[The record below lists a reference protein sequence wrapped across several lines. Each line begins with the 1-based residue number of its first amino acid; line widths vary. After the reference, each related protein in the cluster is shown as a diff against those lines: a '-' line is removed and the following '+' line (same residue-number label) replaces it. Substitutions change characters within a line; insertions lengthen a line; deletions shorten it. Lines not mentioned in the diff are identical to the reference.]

1 MIRINNMLGK
11 TSLIVIALFV
21 VSISACEDVNPPK
34 GSQTAEEGHLF
45 DILLPFQSVLI
56 AKGDTFYIPVLG
68 RTIEGDTF
76 AVDPK
81 RIIWTPL
88 RVTSVFDVDS
98 TGLMIVRDY
107 DPSPMP
113 QGIIANYAVEGA
125 ARADTA
131 WIYMSD
137 VKYDIGSVQVESLDS
152 ARGGTTSFAML
163 FTAAPKYYMRALDKS
178 GNYIPG
184 LESRGIFE
192 IGVKKANSSNKYFA
206 VFPFPFGDGTAAV
219 MNFSALGPQLLH
231 LEAWIHGKQYVDS
244 AEFTGMYP
252 AESSIPLTYS
262 STLKSVFYDGASVMV
277 QLCGAISIMNP
288 APDTIQISFSGPTAE
303 KLCGGVLP
311 DTGSMIIPPSETRTR
326 VLSVKDSISWE
337 VKNLA
342 TGITTPKQNNNTVQI
357 KEVSR

>member
-1 MIRINNMLGK
+1 MIRINNMLSK
-11 TSLIVIALFV
+11 ISLIVAALLV
-21 VSISACEDVNPPK
+21 ISISACEDVNPPK
-34 GSQTAEEGHLF
+34 GNQTAEEGHLF
-45 DILLPFQSVLI
+45 DILLPFSSVLI

-81 RIIWTPL
+81 KVVWTPL

-107 DPSPMP
+107 DPSPFP

-131 WIYMSD
+131 WIYMSE
-137 VKYDIGSVQVESLDS
+137 VKYDIGSVQVEPLDS
-152 ARGGTTSFAML
+152 ARGGTISFAML
-163 FTAAPKYYMRALDKS
+163 FTAAPKYYIRALDKS

-184 LESRGIFE
+184 LESGGVFE
-192 IGVKKANSSNKYFA
+192 VGVKKVNSNNKYYA
-206 VFPFPFGDGTAAV
+206 LFPFPLGNGTSAV
-219 MNFSALGPQLLH
+219 VNFSALGQQLLH
-231 LEAWIHGKQYVDS
+231 VEAWIHGERYVDS

-252 AESSIPLTYS
+252 AESSISLGYS
-262 STLKSVFYDGASVMV
+262 SALRSVFYDGSSVMV
-277 QLCGAISIMNP
+277 QPCGAISIMNP
-288 APDTIQISFSGPTAE
+288 APDTIQINFSGPTAE

-311 DTGSMIIPPSETRTR
+311 DTGSLIIPPSETRTR

-337 VKNLA
+337 IKNLA
-342 TGITTPKQNNNTVQI
+342 TGITTPKRNNNMVQI